1 MRKVHTG
8 RRAPL
13 AVMALAAVLAA
24 GSWPSAQAVSFQSES
39 GNWTG
44 SWDTTIGYGQ
54 AWRVSGL
61 DCRLVAIANGGC
73 GYSPNIDDG
82 DLNYRK
88 NAALRAAL
96 PRTTRPRPHY
106 R

>member
-1 MRKVHTG
+1 MRRVHTG
-8 RRAPL
+8 RRPPL
-13 AVMALAAVLAA
+13 VVMALAAVLGA

-61 DCRLVAIANGGC
+61 DCRLIAIANGGLWYPPQIRDRC
-73 GYSPNIDDG
+73 LHY
-82 DLNYRK
+82 LTK
-88 NAALRAAL
+88 AALTHA
-96 PRTTRPRPHY
+96 PTRPR
-106 R
+106 